1 MIQRIQSVFM
11 FFSIVV
17 SILLFFFPA
26 VSFVNLNE
34 TIIVSC
40 NPFATIEKMNS
51 TFYIVAILNLFL
63 LTSLVYALFSFKKR
77 KIQIQFNS
85 YSIICTLL
93 LIACFVGLPFLNSAE
108 YTKQINWL
116 FYLLPISVISL
127 FLSIKF
133 IKKDEELVRSADR
146 IR

>member
-17 SILLFFFPA
+17 SILLFFIPT
-26 VSFVNLNE
+26 VTYLNLNE
-34 TIIVSC
+34 TISVST
-40 NPFATIEKMNS
+40 NPFAMNEKMS
-51 TFYIVAILNLFL
+51 SWVYVVVILNSFIVI
-63 LTSLVYALFSFKKR
+63 SLVYSFFSFKKR

-85 YSIICTLL
+85 YSIIFTLL
-93 LIACFVGLPFLNSAE
+93 LIACFVALPFLNTEE
-108 YTKQINWL
+108 YIKQINWL
-116 FYLLPISVISL
+116 FYLLPVSVISL
-127 FLSIKF
+127 FMSIKF

>member
-1 MIQRIQSVFM
+1 MIQRVQSIFM

-17 SILLFFFPA
+17 SVLLYFIPA
-26 VSFVNLNE
+26 VSYINLTE
-34 TIIVSC
+34 TITVTC
-40 NPFATIEKMNS
+40 NPLTFNEKMS
-51 TFYIVAILNLFL
+51 IWVYVISLLNLFFL
-63 LTSLVYALFSFKKR
+63 ISLVYALFSFKKR
-77 KIQIQFNS
+77 KIQIKFNS
-85 YSIICTLL
+85 YSIICALL
-93 LIACFVGLPFLNSAE
+93 LIACFIVLPFLNSTE

-116 FYLLPISVISL
+116 FYLLPVSVISL